1 MAHCRH
7 RCLRPAFTLIARGG
21 HCRDETDIVGVCAE
35 NGALG
40 RARPSAA
47 ALSGTTLPRGTPGAH
62 QPSLPEVGARGG
74 GDRSPTSGRRGW
86 CAPGV
91 PRGRVVPDS
100 AAAVGPAQP
109 TVLSA
114 DANYVGFVATMTPAG
129 D

>member
-1 MAHCRH
+1 MARRPDARSWTKLTCSCPVVLAKTPTPDSFSFRPGRVCR
-7 RCLRPAFTLIARGG
+7 
-21 HCRDETDIVGVCAE
+21 
-35 NGALG
+35 AL
-40 RARPSAA
+40 P
-47 ALSGTTLPRGTPGAH
+47 
-62 QPSLPEVGARGG
+62 GARGG

-114 DANYVGFVATMTPAG
+114 DANYVGFVATVTPAG